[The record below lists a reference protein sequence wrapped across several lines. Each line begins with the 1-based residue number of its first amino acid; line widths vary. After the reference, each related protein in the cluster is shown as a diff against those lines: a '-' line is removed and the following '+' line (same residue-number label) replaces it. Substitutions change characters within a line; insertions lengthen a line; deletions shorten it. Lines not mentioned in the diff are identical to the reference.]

1 MWGLGGQLAVLV
13 ATVLAT
19 PFTIRLLGPAR
30 YGTWGLLQAA
40 LPWAALADL
49 GMASA
54 STKFSAER
62 YTDGDAQGEAAIVW
76 TALGVTVT
84 ATACAAALVGV
95 WAPSILLHLLHA
107 RGNSLGAY
115 VVALRVFCGLF
126 VFQSV
131 AGTINTP
138 QVVRLRWRPYTAI
151 TQGANLIVIVGVPV
165 ALACTSGGV
174 ITAAAVALGASAMSA
189 AANLVVAIRLLPEL
203 RRFRFDRHLIRP
215 LVRYGG
221 PLTLGGLA
229 DIPLETAERF
239 LLALNRSTVVVAHYA
254 VAASLGTILA
264 VLPQQLAGPLMP
276 ALVRLE
282 AGGRTD
288 EHRALYQKSLQA
300 LFLSLTPASILL
312 ALVAQPFL
320 SFWAGHNYGRYSTGP
335 FFVILGGLWFGA
347 FSYVPYFYLVSSGR
361 TKTIAYIRF
370 AELVPFIAAAAALT
384 AKFGAMG
391 AAVAWSARV
400 VINSFVTFA
409 VVRSVAGLPWSPLPA
424 RRLVALAAPAALGC
438 AAALAALV
446 TNDLATRLGC
456 AAVLGALYAL
466 VTWRLLTTGERDGI
480 RALLAEL
487 APSGLKRRRSAR

>member
-1 MWGLGGQLAVLV
+1 L

-19 PFTIRLLGPAR
+19 PFTIRLLGPSR

-54 STKFSAER
+54 STKFAAER
-62 YTDGDAQGEAAIVW
+62 YTDGDGPGEAAVVW
-76 TALGVTVT
+76 TALGVTVS

-95 WAPSILLHLLHA
+95 WAPSIVLHLLHA
-107 RGNSLGAY
+107 RGTSLGAY
-115 VVALRVFCGLF
+115 VVAFRVFCGLF

-151 TQGANLIVIVGVPV
+151 TQGANLVLIIGVPL
-165 ALACTSGGV
+165 ALASVSGGV
-174 ITAAAVALGASAMSA
+174 ITAAAVALGASAMGA
-189 AANLVVAIRLLPEL
+189 GANLVVATRLQPEL
-203 RRFRFDRHLIRP
+203 RRFRFNTHLVRP
-215 LVRYGG
+215 LLRYGG

-229 DIPLETAERF
+229 DIPLQTAERF
-239 LLALNRSTVVVAHYA
+239 VLALNRSTVVVAHYA

-282 AGGRTD
+282 AAGRAD
-288 EHRALYQKSLQA
+288 EHRALYRKSLQA

-320 SFWAGHNYGRYSTGP
+320 SLWAGSTYGRYSTGP
-335 FFVILGGLWFGA
+335 FFVILVGLWFSA
-347 FSYVPYFYLVSSGR
+347 FSYVPYLYLISSGR
-361 TKTIAYIRF
+361 TKTIAYIRL
-370 AELVPFIAAAAALT
+370 AELVPYIAGAAVLT

-391 AAVAWSARV
+391 AAAVWSARV
-400 VINSFVTFA
+400 IVDSLVTLG
-409 VVRSVAGLPWSPLPA
+409 VVRYVAGLPWSPLPA
-424 RRLVALAAPAALGC
+424 RRVVGLAAPVALGV
-438 AAALAALV
+438 AAAVAALV
-446 TNDLATRLGC
+446 TDHLAARLGC
-456 AAVLGALYAL
+456 AVGLGVLYGL
-466 VTWRLLTTGERDGI
+466 VTWRLLTTGERDGL

-487 APSGLKRRRSAR
+487 VPRVLKRRRSEN